1 MIKGLFTVIAGGKIS
16 VLNGANMIISY
27 KMPYA
32 HDTAFSIL
40 NSERNETESQ

>member
-1 MIKGLFTVIAGGKIS
+1 MIAGGKIS

-32 HDTAFSIL
+32 HDMALHTKFRETFIP
-40 NSERNETESQ
+40 ETEIQ